1 MPMVPTTAPTIC
13 AVCSSVRLDG
23 GNAQHVRSPLTHLLL
38 SEVRRQPTAEHDAPC
53 DDAVVGLDGRHAVP
67 FTPSVKPALHT
78 HTHVSVHRSVA
89 AGSSQLVA
97 IVCTGEDSAGVAEA
111 EGVIDPATDMDP
123 DGDIDGWRTLTE
135 AETLGLAVGDGVGH
149 AG

>member
-1 MPMVPTTAPTIC
+1 
-13 AVCSSVRLDG
+13 
-23 GNAQHVRSPLTHLLL
+23 LLL

-67 FTPSVKPALHT
+67 LGLPTSVLTPSVKPALHT

-97 IVCTGEDSAGVAEA
+97 IVCTGEDSGGVAEA

-123 DGDIDGWRTLTE
+123 DGDTDGCRTLTE
-135 AETLGLAVGDGVGH
+135 AETLALAVGVGVGH

>member
-1 MPMVPTTAPTIC
+1 MHTRA
-13 AVCSSVRLDG
+13 
-23 GNAQHVRSPLTHLLL
+23 RSPLTHLLL

-67 FTPSVKPALHT
+67 LGLPTSVLTPSVNPALHT

-97 IVCTGEDSAGVAEA
+97 IVCTGEDSAGVADA
-111 EGVIDPATDMDP
+111 EGVIDPATVIDR
-123 DGDIDGWRTLTE
+123 DGDTDGWRTLTE